1 MTVARSFGRVAIFYH
16 FVAAALG
23 LLCIAGCSSSPTSLD
38 SGTRMQLVVTG
49 LAQLD
54 PSEGTYTLWVYDA
67 NDQPTAVE
75 ALHLDAAAA
84 DAGATTIPFDLPV
97 ANPSRIAITVEP
109 PGDAD
114 PAPSSSQILSGAF
127 SGGSAHL
134 TIEGSVTDGR
144 PLEHDPGH
152 HSLFTTSN
160 NVEMGYPSYEN
171 AGLWLFS
178 VSVEINKHKTRE
190 VKLTP
195 LRPGWTY
202 EGWIVYHQ
210 GTPQELWIPY
220 GKFRPDLDGLL
231 TSRDNTGSG
240 VFSGDADYVNAGVE
254 DVPGNEWTSTRVADQ
269 LGLHMPG
276 NMPLPLALDA
286 VDPTTG
292 EAIWHHVITIEPA
305 FDFDEPL
312 LTDRPFT
319 LRPYRN
325 AIGAGG
331 PGLPR
336 EILYQDNDPTAEV
349 KPIP

>member
-1 MTVARSFGRVAIFYH
+1 MTVALSAGRVAMSSRI
-16 FVAAALG
+16 AGAALM
-23 LLCIAGCSSSPTSLD
+23 LLCTAGCSSAPTSLD
-38 SGTRMQLVVTG
+38 SGARMQLSITG
-49 LAQLD
+49 LAPLD
-54 PSEGTYTLWVYDA
+54 PSQGSYALWVYDA
-67 NDQPTAVE
+67 NGQPTEVE
-75 ALHLDAAAA
+75 ALNLTAAGG
-84 DAGATTIPFDLPV
+84 DGDVRVPFDLPV
-97 ANPSRIAITVEP
+97 ANPSRVTITVEP
-109 PGDAD
+109 PGDSDAE
-114 PAPSSSQILSGAF
+114 PSSSVILAGAF

-134 TIEGSVTDGR
+134 SIEGSVTDGR

-160 NVEMGYPSYEN
+160 NVELGYPSYEN

-202 EGWIVYHQ
+202 EGWIVYRQ

-254 DVPGNEWTSTRVADQ
+254 DVPGNEWTTTRVADH

-286 VDPTTG
+286 VDSATG
-292 EAIWHHVITIEPA
+292 EAVWHHVITIEPA
-305 FDFDEPL
+305 FDYDEPL
-312 LTDRPFT
+312 LTDKPFT

-325 AIGAGG
+325 AVGKGGAGV
-331 PGLPR
+331 PR
-336 EILYQDNDPTAEV
+336 EILYQNNDPSAEV
-349 KPIP
+349 SPTP

>member
-1 MTVARSFGRVAIFYH
+1 MTLARFAGRATILPVV
-16 FVAAALG
+16 VAAAFA
-23 LLCIAGCSSSPTSLD
+23 LLSIASCSDVATALD
-38 SGTRMQLVVTG
+38 SGTRMQLTITG
-49 LAQLD
+49 LAPLD
-54 PSEGTYTLWVYDA
+54 PSEGSYALWIYDA
-67 NDQPTAVE
+67 DGRATALGD
-75 ALHLDAAAA
+75 LHLD
-84 DAGATTIPFDLPV
+84 DAVGGNSVSIPFELPV
-97 ANPSRIAITVEP
+97 ANPSRVAITVEP
-109 PGDAD
+109 PGDSD
-114 PAPSSSQILSGAF
+114 GQPSPAVLLAGPFDGRGAQLS
-127 SGGSAHL
+127 
-134 TIEGSVTDGR
+134 IDGSVTDGR
-144 PLEHDPGH
+144 PLERNPGH

-178 VSVEINKHKTRE
+178 VSVEVNKHKTRE

-202 EGWIVYHQ
+202 EGWIVYRQ

-269 LGLHMPG
+269 LGLNMPG
-276 NMPLPLALDA
+276 YLPLPVALDA
-286 VDPTTG
+286 VDSATG
-292 EAIWHHVITIEPA
+292 EAVWHHVITNEPA

-325 AIGAGG
+325 AVGKGGA
-331 PGLPR
+331 GLPR
-336 EILYQDNDPTAEV
+336 EILYQDNDPSAEV
-349 KPIP
+349 SPRP

>member
-1 MTVARSFGRVAIFYH
+1 VTVARSFGRAAIEARI
-16 FVAAALG
+16 VGAALAI
-23 LLCIAGCSSSPTSLD
+23 LCIASCSGAPTSLD
-38 SGTRMQLVVTG
+38 SGTRMQLTMTG
-49 LAQLD
+49 LAPLD
-54 PSEGTYTLWVYDA
+54 PAEGTYALWVYDA

-75 ALHLDAAAA
+75 ALHLDAASA
-84 DAGATTIPFDLPV
+84 DDGASIPFDLPI

-109 PGDAD
+109 PGDSDAR
-114 PAPSSSQILSGAF
+114 PSTSVILAGQF
-127 SGGSAHL
+127 SGGRAHL
-134 TIEGSVTDGR
+134 AIEGNVTDGR

-160 NVEMGYPSYEN
+160 NVELGYPSYEN

-202 EGWIVYHQ
+202 EGWIVYRQ

-254 DVPGNEWTSTRVADQ
+254 DVPGNEWTTTRVADQ

-276 NMPLPLALDA
+276 NLPLPLALDA
-286 VDPTTG
+286 VDSVTG
-292 EAIWHHVITIEPA
+292 EAVWHHVITIEPS
-305 FDFDEPL
+305 FDYDEPL

-325 AIGAGG
+325 AIGKGG
-331 PGLPR
+331 AGLPR
-336 EILYQDNDPTAEV
+336 EILYQNNDPSAEV
-349 KPIP
+349 SRIP

>member
-1 MTVARSFGRVAIFYH
+1 MTVARSTGRVAILFRI
-16 FVAAALG
+16 VGAAFG
-23 LLCIAGCSSSPTSLD
+23 LFCIAGCGSAPTSLE
-38 SGTRMQLVVTG
+38 SGTRMQLTVTG
-49 LAQLD
+49 LAPLD
-54 PSEGTYTLWVYDA
+54 PSEGTYTLWIYDE
-67 NDQPTAVE
+67 NEQPTAVE
-75 ALHLDAAAA
+75 ALQLDAAIGAA
-84 DAGATTIPFDLPV
+84 GTSLPFDLPV
-97 ANPSRIAITVEP
+97 ANPSRVAITVQP
-109 PGDAD
+109 PGA
-114 PAPSSSQILSGAF
+114 AAAEPSMSVILAGPF
-127 SGGSAHL
+127 SGGRAHL
-134 TIEGSVTDGR
+134 SIEGSVTDGR
-144 PLEHDPGH
+144 ALEHDPGH

-202 EGWIVYHQ
+202 EGWIVYRQ

-254 DVPGNEWTSTRVADQ
+254 DVPGNEWTTARVADQ

-286 VDPTTG
+286 VDSTTG
-292 EAIWHHVITIEPA
+292 EAVWHHVITIEPS
-305 FDFDEPL
+305 FDYDEPL
-312 LTDRPFT
+312 LTDKPFT

-331 PGLPR
+331 AGLPR
-336 EILYQDNDPTAEV
+336 EILYQNNDPSAEV
-349 KPIP
+349 SRIP

>member
-1 MTVARSFGRVAIFYH
+1 VTVARSFGRAVVGSRI
-16 FVAAALG
+16 VGAALT
-23 LLCIAGCSSSPTSLD
+23 LFCIASCSGAPTSLD
-38 SGTRMQLVVTG
+38 SGTHMQLTMTG
-49 LAQLD
+49 LAPLD
-54 PSEGTYTLWVYDA
+54 PSEGTYALWVYDA
-67 NDQPTAVE
+67 SDEPTAVE
-75 ALHLDAAAA
+75 ALHLDAASA
-84 DAGATTIPFDLPV
+84 DDGASIPFDLPI

-109 PGDAD
+109 PGDSDAR
-114 PAPSSSQILSGAF
+114 PSTSVILAGPF
-127 SGGSAHL
+127 SGGRAHL
-134 TIEGSVTDGR
+134 TVEGSVTDGR

-160 NVEMGYPSYEN
+160 NVELGYPSYEN

-202 EGWIVYHQ
+202 EGWIVYRQ

-254 DVPGNEWTSTRVADQ
+254 DVPGNEWTTTRVADQ

-276 NMPLPLALDA
+276 NLPLPLALDA
-286 VDPTTG
+286 VDSVTG
-292 EAIWHHVITIEPA
+292 EAVWHHVITIEPS
-305 FDFDEPL
+305 FDYDEPL
-312 LTDRPFT
+312 LTDRPFA

-325 AIGAGG
+325 AIGKGG
-331 PGLPR
+331 AGLPR
-336 EILYQDNDPTAEV
+336 EILYQNNDPSAEV
-349 KPIP
+349 SRIP